1 MHKENSHMKPI
12 SAVGSNGT
20 ATIVEKYN
28 SRKMLLV
35 VLPYFVGETTALDA
49 KTRSYLAF
57 PYGAI
62 SIATYVKKYSKSKSK
77 VIVLDLNIPTIKDPF
92 KEFENTIKQNNFDV
106 IGFSFMFDTSLKWLF
121 DLSKISKEIRP
132 DVPTLVGGA
141 SATLSYEELLN
152 EVPDVDYV
160 CYSEGEQGICD
171 LLDSNNFNEKF
182 SGNPWFSRKNNGVK
196 PLARLVGHLDEV
208 IDLDYDVVDI
218 STYSMKESF
227 SPYCS
232 YREKKDVVQ
241 FFLVTSRGCPFKC
254 TFCSEPALH
263 GADMRYASVDKI
275 IEHVSLLCEKYNANV
290 LTFYDDQLLLNVPRA
305 KELFRRLIPF
315 NLRLEAPNGVTA
327 VFIDDE
333 MAMLMRQAGFD
344 GISLAIESG
353 SDYVLRNIIDKPLR
367 IPKLKKVVKS
377 LRKADIFIQAF
388 FVIGMPGEEE
398 EHRQETYDL
407 IEELDFDWASFS
419 IASPVR
425 GSQLYEQA
433 KQNGWLQDNFGVGKL
448 LHNSYQMNIPGVDP
462 QVIVDAAYG
471 MNLKRNFV
479 NNRALRM
486 GDYKTARRLFL
497 EVTERTANHA
507 FGYWYLFIANEKL
520 GNIDEADK
528 ARIRAE
534 ELINNEPKWAYW
546 AKECRIMDK
555 VLV

>member
-1 MHKENSHMKPI
+1 MDNETI
-12 SAVGSNGT
+12 NGT
-20 ATIVEKYN
+20 KDKGSRLEKGHP
-28 SRKMLLV
+28 SRTMLLV
-35 VLPYFVGETTALDA
+35 VLPYFVGKTTALGA

-77 VIVLDLNIPTIKDPF
+77 VVVLDLNIPKIKNPF
-92 KEFENTIKQNNFDV
+92 NELENTIKNSNFDV
-106 IGFSFMFDTSLKWLF
+106 IGFSFMFDTSFKWLF
-121 DLSKISKEIRP
+121 DLSKICKEFRP
-132 DVPTLVGGA
+132 DVPTIVGGA
-141 SATLSYEELLN
+141 SATLSFDELLD
-152 EVPDVDYV
+152 EVPFVDYV
-160 CYSEGEQGICD
+160 CYSEGEKSVCD
-171 LLDSNNFNEKF
+171 LLDSSKLSEEFRK
-182 SGNPWFSRKNNGVK
+182 NPWVNKKSNGVK
-196 PLARLVGHLDEV
+196 PLVNPVAHLDEV
-208 IDLDYDVVDI
+208 INLDYDIIDV

-232 YREKKDVVQ
+232 YREEKDIKQ

-263 GADMRYASVDKI
+263 GPDMRYASVDKI
-275 IEHVSLLCEKYNANV
+275 IDHVTMLCEKYNANV
-290 LTFYDDQLLLNVPRA
+290 ITFYDDQLLLNVQRS

-315 NLRLEAPNGVTA
+315 ELRLEAPNGVTA

-344 GISLAIESG
+344 SISLAIESG
-353 SDYVLRNIIDKPLR
+353 SEYVLRNIINKPLR
-367 IPKLKKVVKS
+367 IPKLKEVVKS

-398 EHRQETYDL
+398 EHRQESYDL

-425 GSQLYEQA
+425 GSKLYDQA
-433 KQNGWLQDNFGVGKL
+433 KRNGWLQDDFGVGKL

-462 QVIVDAAYG
+462 QSIVDAAYR
-471 MNLKRNFV
+471 MNLKQNFV
-479 NNRALRM
+479 NNRALRL
-486 GDYKTARRLFL
+486 GDYETARRLFL

-507 FGYWYLFIANEKL
+507 FGYWYLFIANKKL

-534 ELINNEPKWAYW
+534 ELINNELKWANW
-546 AKECRIMDK
+546 AKEFRIIDE